1 MTVRVEVIQA
11 LPRACRTV
19 ALELDDGVTV
29 ADAVRAALARGAF
42 DAGRVDSGRVDPG
55 HVDPVRVDP
64 GKVAIFGRAVPPTT
78 VLSDGDRIELL
89 RDLMRDPRDRRRE
102 RARS

>member
-11 LPRACRTV
+11 LPSACRTV
-19 ALELDDGVTV
+19 ALQLDDGVTA

-42 DAGRVDSGRVDPG
+42 DAGRVDSG
-55 HVDPVRVDP
+55 
-64 GKVAIFGRAVPPTT
+64 KLAIFGRAVPPTT
-78 VLSDGDRIELL
+78 VLSDGDRLELL
-89 RDLMRDPRDRRRE
+89 RDLAQDPRDQRRE

>member
-29 ADAVRAALARGAF
+29 ADAVRAALARGTF

-55 HVDPVRVDP
+55 HVDP
-64 GKVAIFGRAVPPTT
+64 GKAAIFGRAVPPTT

-89 RDLMRDPRDRRRE
+89 RDLVRDPKDMRRE

>member
-19 ALELDDGVTV
+19 ALQLDDGVT
-29 ADAVRAALARGAF
+29 AAGAVRAALARGAF
-42 DAGRVDSGRVDPG
+42 DAGRVDA
-55 HVDPVRVDP
+55 
-64 GKVAIFGRAVPPTT
+64 GKLAIFGRAVPPTT
-78 VLSDGDRIELL
+78 VLRDGDRVELL
-89 RDLMRDPRDRRRE
+89 RDLVRDPKDRRRE